1 MDKQL
6 LLELKVINRQL
17 SQIRR
22 DSPMLPTLSDI
33 YDKTRKELELDED

>member
-17 SQIRR
+17 NHLRNPNFPR
-22 DSPMLPTLSDI
+22 LSEL
-33 YDKTRKELELDED
+33 YEKTRKELGIDED